1 MKKLQLIIAFLCISM
16 ILVAQPGTQKSKNHS
31 YDYSMLSWSDAV
43 DSLHMVLTERY
54 AFTDWKAIKWEQK
67 ILELRPK
74 IIDAT
79 ANNDSVAFLRALQ
92 EYLFTVP
99 DGHISIVNLPDY
111 YKTSIA
117 GGTFGFNMCP
127 VDDGSVL
134 VSLIVEGS
142 DAWQAGMRTGDKILK
157 WNGVNIDE
165 VEACEVFNTMSNYAT
180 TQSRLFSRYL
190 MLGRD
195 SVGATATVTY
205 SGADNVEHQAEVT
218 AVDDGFQ
225 LLTTGFINTVTFF
238 NSDSIV
244 TYRMLENNIGY
255 FRIQAEM
262 ATGETIEEIM
272 AHPDFIK
279 MENAIKYFNDNHVE
293 KLIVDLRLNNGGND
307 LQAAVSMGMFYENTS
322 FYEYIT
328 ATCDNDYEI
337 IHALYT
343 EPLSTLFTGEM
354 AVLVDPN
361 CISTGEGLA
370 MMFDRL
376 DNAHIV
382 SHWGTNG
389 SFGMVDWDPVAM
401 PLGIA
406 VNLPQARSL
415 NANMQIQIDSDS
427 TLTGGIDPEIKVPLN
442 RESIIQQ
449 WQNGVDVQLEYAK
462 GYMLSINS
470 FDFNSDIQVFPIP
483 CSDMLTIQSNSSFLR
498 DSRVTIYD
506 ITGKIILIEKGD
518 EFSNSLRID
527 VSKYQVGLYFWNISK
542 GSESISGKFMV
553 N

>member
-1 MKKLQLIIAFLCISM
+1 
-16 ILVAQPGTQKSKNHS
+16 
-31 YDYSMLSWSDAV
+31 
-43 DSLHMVLTERY
+43 
-54 AFTDWKAIKWEQK
+54 
-67 ILELRPK
+67 
-74 IIDAT
+74 
-79 ANNDSVAFLRALQ
+79 
-92 EYLFTVP
+92 
-99 DGHISIVNLPDY
+99 
-111 YKTSIA
+111 
-117 GGTFGFNMCP
+117 
-127 VDDGSVL
+127 
-134 VSLIVEGS
+134 
-142 DAWQAGMRTGDKILK
+142 
-157 WNGVNIDE
+157 
-165 VEACEVFNTMSNYAT
+165 
-180 TQSRLFSRYL
+180 

-195 SVGATATVTY
+195 SIGATATVTF
-205 SGADNVEHQAEVT
+205 SGADNVEHQVNVT
-218 AVDDGFQ
+218 AADDGFQ
-225 LLTTGFINTVTFF
+225 LLTTGFLNTVTFF

-244 TYRMLENNIGY
+244 TFRMLDNNIGY

-262 ATGETIEEIM
+262 ATGETVEEIM

-361 CISTGEGLA
+361 CISTGEGMA

-427 TLTGGIDPEIKVPLN
+427 TLTGGIDPDIKVPLD
-442 RESIIQQ
+442 REVIIQQ

-462 GYMLSINS
+462 GYLLSINTLEV
-470 FDFNSDIQVFPIP
+470 NSDIQVFPVP
-483 CSDMLTIQSNSSFLR
+483 CSDMLTIQSNSSDLR
-498 DSRVTIYD
+498 DCRVTIYD
-506 ITGKIILIEKGD
+506 ATGKIILREKFD
-518 EFSNSLRID
+518 KLSSSLRVD
-527 VSKYQVGLYFWNISK
+527 VSNFQVGLYFWNISK
-542 GSESISGKFMV
+542 GAENFSGKFMV